1 MTAQDKDG
9 FTPLH
14 AVSAF
19 WGRIDVAYLLVNR
32 GADLTPQDKD
42 GLTPLG
48 RALAE
53 GREDL
58 ARLFIQ
64 LSADTTARVT
74 V

>member
-1 MTAQDKDG
+1 MGSLRCMQCQHFG
-9 FTPLH
+9 
-14 AVSAF
+14 
-19 WGRIDVAYLLVNR
+19 GRIDVAYLLVNR